1 MFKDLNVSVGRNTN
15 ERSERSADGRET
27 NNSAAERQALTSG
40 QCITIDRQLRL
51 K

>member
-15 ERSERSADGRET
+15 ERSVDGRET

-40 QCITIDRQLRL
+40 QCITIDRQLRQ